1 MQKYSSNVIEKCL
14 EKGNDYILFK
24 FIEEISQST
33 RIIGINLIFLY
44 FFKKILQVKYRF
56 DEKFFWKLCNS
67 KSFKSF

>member
-33 RIIGINLIFLY
+33 RIIGINIIFFY
-44 FFKKILQVKYRF
+44 FYNII
-56 DEKFFWKLCNS
+56 
-67 KSFKSF
+67 